1 MPHAL
6 LSDVTVD
13 GQVITQA
20 EIAAEAQHHSAPAGK
35 PGVAW
40 RKAARAL
47 VVRKL
52 LLAEADRRGIRA
64 VPGNMGPGRRESD
77 AESRIRALIEDCVCP
92 DEPAEDRIRDV
103 YESEPDRFRAP
114 TLYKAAHILFAAE
127 PGDSDGRRE
136 ARCRADS
143 AMEALTEAPERF
155 GELAREL
162 SSCPSGTSG
171 GDLGQVSSGDT
182 VSEFEAVLEELG
194 PGEMTGKP
202 VESRYGYHIIRLD
215 DRVQGRVLPYD
226 IVRPRIAEAL
236 EKASWTREA
245 RRFVRGLVSSA
256 KVSGVDIESI

>member
-1 MPHAL
+1 MPNAL
-6 LSDVTVD
+6 VSDVTVD

-35 PGVAW
+35 PGTAW

-52 LLAEADRRGIRA
+52 LLAEADRRGIQA
-64 VPGNMGPGRRESD
+64 VPGSMGPGRRESD
-77 AESRIRALIEDCVCP
+77 AEARIRALIEDCVCP
-92 DEPAEDRIRDV
+92 EEPTEDRIRDV

-114 TLYKAAHILFAAE
+114 TLYKAAHILFAAA
-127 PGDSDGRRE
+127 PGDSDRRRD
-136 ARCRADS
+136 AFRRADS
-143 AMEALTEAPERF
+143 AMETLKEAPERF
-155 GELAREL
+155 CELAREL
-162 SSCPSGTSG
+162 SSCPSGRSG
-171 GDLGQVSSGDT
+171 GDLGQITSGDT
-182 VSEFEAVLEELG
+182 VSEFEAVLEELS

-202 VESRYGYHIIRLD
+202 VESRYGYHIIRLE
-215 DRVQGRVLPYD
+215 DRVRGRRLPYD
-226 IVRPRIAEAL
+226 VVRPRIAEAL